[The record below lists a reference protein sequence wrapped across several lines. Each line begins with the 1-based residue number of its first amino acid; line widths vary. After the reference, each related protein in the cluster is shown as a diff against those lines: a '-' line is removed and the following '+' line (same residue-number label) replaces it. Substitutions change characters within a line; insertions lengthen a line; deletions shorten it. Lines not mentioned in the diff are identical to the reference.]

1 MNYGKL
7 LLVLGGGLAL
17 YMVLARRLSAQS
29 KRSSNGTLPPG
40 GRMTA
45 VTVPQYTFAKSGPSA
60 VTGNDKIPI
69 GQASDPTLV
78 QMDDQIIYLQKQLY
92 DLADPNIAKNFP
104 AGMVR
109 TTQQGLRAQL
119 TALVQQRRQAA
130 DRITG

>member
-29 KRSSNGTLPPG
+29 KRTSSALPPG

-45 VTVPQYTFAKSGPSA
+45 VTVPQYTFAQSGPSA

-69 GQASDPTLV
+69 GQASDPGLA

-104 AGMVR
+104 AGLVR